1 MRYEKFGK
9 ELAQLGYDITPLRGK
24 IPQLAGWQHRPDTSL
39 EFEKWGDAN
48 IGVVLG
54 GKHNIIAIDIDVR
67 SEQAAN
73 VIRELADDMLG
84 SAPERIGSAP
94 KTLLVYR
101 CTEPVRKAKTAIFE
115 INGDA
120 CVECLAE
127 GQQFVASGLHP
138 DTHKNYSWPGDS
150 LLDYRPE
157 ELTALTPGDI
167 TSFIETCNAALADFG
182 EIKARSHTNVLPFDN
197 GSNFDFQESDT
208 ATSMAK
214 LAAAVPYLE
223 NPSLHYDDW
232 VRLGHA
238 FKAAVGDDGLA
249 LFHEFSQKSDK
260 YEYDETE
267 RLWASIGSVSKIG
280 AGSLFHLAAE
290 AGFDIA
296 NWDRKY
302 GPADLAEEEIQI
314 TPATDATDG
323 SFTAASVVGP
333 IPPREWV
340 LDGWWPSRTVGM
352 LFGAGGVGKTLLMQQ
367 FANAVAE
374 GERFLGIETMKMP
387 VLSVMC
393 EDDADEVK
401 RRQLQINAARGIDDF
416 GNGPDN
422 LVLWPRVGADNVLVT
437 WPSGGTDEPG
447 AFYLNLCDKVR
458 EVKGNAGE
466 ILVILDTAADMFGGN
481 ENERRTVN
489 TFIKTYLGS
498 IVVNHNATVI
508 LLAHPSLSGLASG
521 SGMSGS
527 TAWENSVRA
536 RAYLARQEDS
546 DDIRILSRKKSNYSD
561 ISGNNDIQL
570 IWENGVLAI
579 PASDDAL
586 DRINATALKHAIM
599 AEVDIAWGEKNA
611 FRKQG
616 PRGYKSALPRQLPTH
631 KPSAVIKAANALIA
645 DGNIVHIDRY
655 GFKTEKS
662 V

>member
-9 ELAQLGYDITPLRGK
+9 ELAELGYDITPLRGK

-73 VIRELADDMLG
+73 VIRNLADDMLG

-101 CTEPVRKAKTAIFE
+101 CTEPVRKNKTSIFE

-138 DTHKNYSWPGDS
+138 DTHKNYSWPNDS

-157 ELTALTPGDI
+157 ELTALTPTEI
-167 TSFIETCNAALADFG
+167 ANFIQTCNAALADFG
-182 EIKARSHTNVLPFDN
+182 DLKSRSQTNILPFDK
-197 GSNFDFQESDT
+197 GANFDFQENDT
-208 ATSMAK
+208 ATSMEK
-214 LAAAVPYLE
+214 LAAAVQYLE
-223 NPSLHYDDW
+223 NPGLHYDDW
-232 VRLGHA
+232 VRLAHA
-238 FKAAVGDDGLA
+238 FKAAVGDGGLP

-260 YEYDETE
+260 YEHDETE

-302 GPADLAEEEIQI
+302 GPADLAEEEIQAA
-314 TPATDATDG
+314 PATDATDG

-340 LDGWWPSRTVGM
+340 LDGWFPQRTVGM

-401 RRQLQINAARGIDDF
+401 RRQLQINASRGIDDF

-458 EVKGNAGE
+458 EVKGDAGE
-466 ILVILDTAADMFGGN
+466 ILLILDTAADMFGGN

-498 IVVNHNATVI
+498 IVVQHNATVI

-579 PASDDAL
+579 PASEDAL
-586 DRINATALKHAIM
+586 DRINATTLKHAIM

-616 PRGYKSALPRQLPTH
+616 ARGYKVALPRQLPTH
-631 KPSAVIKAANALIA
+631 KPAAVIKAANTLIA

>member
-39 EFEKWGDAN
+39 DFEKWGDAN

-54 GKHNIIAIDIDVR
+54 GRHNLIAIDIDVR

-101 CTEPVRKAKTAIFE
+101 CTEPVRKIKTSIFE

-138 DTHKNYSWPGDS
+138 DTHKNYSWPNDS
-150 LLDYRPE
+150 LLDYRPD
-157 ELTALTPGDI
+157 ELTVLTPGDI
-167 TSFIETCNAALADFG
+167 TSFIATCNAALADFG
-182 EIKARSHTNVLPFDN
+182 DLKSRSQTNVLPFN
-197 GSNFDFQESDT
+197 KGANFDFQENDT
-208 ATSMAK
+208 ATSMEK
-214 LAAAVPYLE
+214 LGAAVQYLE
-223 NPSLHYDDW
+223 NPGLHYDDW
-232 VRLGHA
+232 VRLAHA
-238 FKAAVGDDGLA
+238 FKAAVGEDGLA

-260 YEYDETE
+260 YEHDETE

-302 GPADLAEEEIQI
+302 GPADLAEEEIQA
-314 TPATDATDG
+314 TPAKDATDG

-340 LDGWWPSRTVGM
+340 LAGWWPSRTVGM
-352 LFGAGGVGKTLLMQQ
+352 LFGAGGIGKTLLMQQ

-374 GERFLGIETMKMP
+374 GERFLGIDTMKMP

-401 RRQLQINAARGIDDF
+401 RRQLRINESRGIDDF

-422 LVLWPRVGADNVLVT
+422 LVLWPRVGSDNVMVT
-437 WPSGGTDEPG
+437 WPSGGQDEPG
-447 AFYLNLCDKVR
+447 AFYEALCAKVA
-458 EVKGNAGE
+458 EVKGGNDE

-498 IVVNHNATVI
+498 IVVQHNATVI

-579 PASDDAL
+579 PASEDAL
-586 DRINATALKHAIM
+586 DRINATTLKHAIM

-616 PRGYKSALPRQLPTH
+616 ARGYKVAIPRQLPTH
-631 KPSAVIKAANALIA
+631 KPAAVIKAANALIA